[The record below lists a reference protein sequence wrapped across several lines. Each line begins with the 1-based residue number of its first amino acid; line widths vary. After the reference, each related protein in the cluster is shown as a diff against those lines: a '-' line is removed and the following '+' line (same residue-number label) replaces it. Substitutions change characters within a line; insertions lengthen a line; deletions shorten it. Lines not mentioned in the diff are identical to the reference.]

1 MAWKLP
7 RDGGGFNAGFD
18 QSGGEQLWQAKTVSP
33 TDPDVYQKGA
43 LWGSN
48 LTHGGRNVNEAVED
62 YQDWSRK
69 WGSEYKDENERLEKY
84 KYKFGH
90 DEDTIRRGF
99 YRNYPS
105 SYDLD
110 FTIDDLNEQWY
121 LPKEA
126 PKDYEW
132 LNQGGIAS
140 LENRPGYRWG
150 GSSKEDPV
158 HGYVWGGGGGPHG
171 SYMTNRDITGGNL
184 EGVDMYGQTMRLG
197 RGISPAALARGYV
210 DVSDRPRDIDPGM
223 GVWPVTPGFNKER
236 ILPEWLKRE
245 SKILEEDEEN
255 LAGGGIASTRP
266 GYKWGGSPTG
276 KGGWSQKRVTNIP
289 GTDKNIVRHLEKKKW
304 GNFFDKPRHEKF
316 ARSFVPQDAGPFKSG
331 AYEFYQSPLGTRAGM
346 RVEPEWYHQRGHKI
360 PENWKES
367 YSPTIDQ
374 VSHLYEDEYEAGF
387 PPDPNRPYVPSVL
400 NPWQADKDFWKAEG
414 GAVGLEPGI
423 ASLMGY
429 AKGGMVTRVKVPK
442 GQSKWMKR
450 FMNNMRDS

>member
-18 QSGGEQLWQAKTVSP
+18 RSGDEQLWKAKTVSP

-126 PKDYEW
+126 PENYEW
-132 LNQGGIAS
+132 FNQGGIAS
-140 LENRPGYRWG
+140 LENRPGYRWAG
-150 GSSKEDPV
+150 EVNLGDYSNLETGIRGRRLKADPV
-158 HGYVWGGGGGPHG
+158 HGYIWGGGEGPFG
-171 SYMTNRDITGGNL
+171 SDQTKWDFYGKEWTGK
-184 EGVDMYGQTMRLG
+184 DMYGQDMSVGYPSVGWQGQGTTG
-197 RGISPAALARGYV
+197 SLARGYLNE
-210 DVSDRPRDIDPGM
+210 RDIKGGDPGFSRR
-223 GVWPVTPGFNKER
+223 GV
-236 ILPEWLKRE
+236 
-245 SKILEEDEEN
+245 DEE
-255 LAGGGIASTRP
+255 
-266 GYKWGGSPTG
+266 GYIEIMGPDG
-276 KGGWSQKRVTNIP
+276 KLRKV
-289 GTDKNIVRHLEKKKW
+289 
-304 GNFFDKPRHEKF
+304 KP
-316 ARSFVPQDAGPFKSG
+316 
-331 AYEFYQSPLGTRAGM
+331 M
-346 RVEPEWYHQRGHKI
+346 
-360 PENWKES
+360 N
-367 YSPTIDQ
+367 
-374 VSHLYEDEYEAGF
+374 
-387 PPDPNRPYVPSVL
+387 
-400 NPWQADKDFWKAEG
+400 EG

-423 ASLMGY
+423 GSLMGY
-429 AKGGMVTRVKVPK
+429 AKGGMVTKVRVPK
-442 GQSKWMKR
+442 GQSKWMKK
-450 FMNNMRDS
+450 FMNNMRDK

>member
-7 RDGGGFNAGFD
+7 RRGGGFDTSGFDTSGDETWQLARNVQPTDKGVYQQNWAGFTGLTP
-18 QSGGEQLWQAKTVSP
+18 GGEDVNKYRQDWQDFSKSAEGYDLGTKKHLFMENYLGNVKP
-33 TDPDVYQKGA
+33 TLEDLKNRYPGAAELGMTPEDVYEQEE
-43 LWGSN
+43 L
-48 LTHGGRNVNEAVED
+48 
-62 YQDWSRK
+62 
-69 WGSEYKDENERLEKY
+69 YKD
-84 KYKFGH
+84 
-90 DEDTIRRGF
+90 
-99 YRNYPS
+99 
-105 SYDLD
+105 
-110 FTIDDLNEQWY
+110 
-121 LPKEA
+121 A
-126 PKDYEW
+126 PKGYGW
-132 LNQGGIAS
+132 FNQGGIAS

-245 SKILEEDEEN
+245 SKILEEDEKET
-255 LAGGGIASTRP
+255 G
-266 GYKWGGSPTG
+266 PTG
-276 KGGWSQKRVTNIP
+276 HFLRALQNLR
-289 GTDKNIVRHLEKKKW
+289 
-304 GNFFDKPRHEKF
+304 
-316 ARSFVPQDAGPFKSG
+316 PF
-331 AYEFYQSPLGTRAGM
+331 
-346 RVEPEWYHQRGHKI
+346 
-360 PENWKES
+360 N
-367 YSPTIDQ
+367 
-374 VSHLYEDEYEAGF
+374 
-387 PPDPNRPYVPSVL
+387 
-400 NPWQADKDFWKAEG
+400 EG

-450 FMNNMRDS
+450 FVNNMRDS